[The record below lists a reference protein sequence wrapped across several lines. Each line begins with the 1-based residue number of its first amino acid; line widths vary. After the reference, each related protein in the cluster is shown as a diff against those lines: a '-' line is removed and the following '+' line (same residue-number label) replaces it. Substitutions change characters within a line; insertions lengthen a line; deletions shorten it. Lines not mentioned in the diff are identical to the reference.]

1 MVTTVISIISL
12 IISAIGLPIAFMQIY
27 NLKQQVKIQKENQR
41 TDSLKVVLEIETQ
54 ITAMKMEFD
63 KTSRQI
69 REKEDIL
76 SDNQREVLS
85 EFFDTAKEN
94 YFNALDRL
102 CFCFEKNYV
111 DEKDWRVEYRN
122 VLKDTIDTYPDDFN
136 EASPYRHI
144 KNINR
149 KWQEES

>member
-1 MVTTVISIISL
+1 MITMITSIISL
-12 IISAIGLPIAFMQIY
+12 VISVIGLPIAFSQIH
-27 NLKQQVKIQKENQR
+27 NLKEQIKIQKENQR
-41 TDSLKVVLEIETQ
+41 TESLKLVLEIETQ

-69 REKEDIL
+69 RENKNILTDCQRDIL
-76 SDNQREVLS
+76 SD
-85 EFFDTAKEN
+85 FFDTAKEN

-122 VLKDTIDTYPDDFN
+122 VLKNTIDSYPNDFN

-144 KNINR
+144 KNINK